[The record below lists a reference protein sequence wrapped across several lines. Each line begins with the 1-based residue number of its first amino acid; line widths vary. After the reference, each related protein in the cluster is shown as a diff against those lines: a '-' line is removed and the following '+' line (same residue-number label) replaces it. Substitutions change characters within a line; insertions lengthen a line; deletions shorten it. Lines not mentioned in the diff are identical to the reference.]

1 MKPLIL
7 LHFSKLSFILP
18 TNCPPFSCA
27 HHLKKQTKEQWL
39 FCLFL
44 FITFI
49 FCDYVFLLYH
59 IFFYKSS
66 TILSP
71 LPSVHKERY
80 IFIRKTVFYCPSK
93 HIFIKPVGIKICTP
107 CILKP
112 RTHPSQFLSC
122 TVSALAS
129 GSASRVKL
137 RGS

>member
-27 HHLKKQTKEQWL
+27 HHLKNKDKRTVVIL
-39 FCLFL
+39 SVSVYHS
-44 FITFI
+44 IFI

-66 TILSP
+66 TILFP

-80 IFIRKTVFYCPSK
+80 IFISKTVFYCPSK

-112 RTHPSQFLSC
+112 RTCPQIETIIFL
-122 TVSALAS
+122 
-129 GSASRVKL
+129 
-137 RGS
+137 